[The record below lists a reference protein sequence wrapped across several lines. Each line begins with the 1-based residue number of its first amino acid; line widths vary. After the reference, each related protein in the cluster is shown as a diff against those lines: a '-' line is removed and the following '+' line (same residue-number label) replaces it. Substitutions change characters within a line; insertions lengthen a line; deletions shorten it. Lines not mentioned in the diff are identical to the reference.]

1 VQQQSDLMPAIK
13 HAFEAERKTLRAKK
27 FREAFMPTRREF
39 VGVIAGGVGLGV
51 GFLAV
56 ARAHAQAP
64 LPGTVDGWPARS
76 VRVISP
82 TGTGGPGQNFRL
94 YADQLKET
102 FGQGFVLENMP
113 GGSGAL
119 GCTAVARAAPDGHT
133 LLLASNSHIVLAPLL
148 TSSPVNVRRTSPRSR

>member
-1 VQQQSDLMPAIK
+1 
-13 HAFEAERKTLRAKK
+13 
-27 FREAFMPTRREF
+27 MPTRREF
-39 VGVIAGGVGLGV
+39 VGVIAGGAGLGVELGV
-51 GFLAV
+51 GFLAA

-94 YADQLKET
+94 YADQLKEK
-102 FGQGFVLENMP
+102 FGQSFVLENMS

-119 GCTAVARAAPDGHT
+119 GCTAVARAAPDGH
-133 LLLASNSHIVLAPLL
+133 
-148 TSSPVNVRRTSPRSR
+148 